1 MRRSK
6 LSSEPRGTTKTK
18 SFQLKGSINEITS
31 PLSMKPG
38 ELYGVSN
45 YEPGE
50 TNGYRRI
57 AGYERLDGQQS
68 PSDAS
73 YWILNFD
80 TGTIPEPE
88 IGSTVFC
95 IRDTSKAE
103 VGAIILESGSWAGN
117 DAAGY
122 LILFGLIG
130 FFEDGE
136 PLSFTKAGDG
146 FDTGFSN
153 GFG

>member
-1 MRRSK
+1 MAGRIPK
-6 LSSEPRGTTKTK
+6 HFP
-18 SFQLKGSINEITS
+18 LKGGLNEVVP
-31 PLSMKPG
+31 PLSLKGG

-50 TNGYRRI
+50 EGGYRRI
-57 AGYERLDGQQS
+57 AGYERLDGQTS
-68 PSDAS
+68 PSEAS
-73 YWILNFD
+73 YWILNFEAGD
-80 TGTIPEPE
+80 IPEPE

-95 IRDTSKAE
+95 TRDDSKAE
-103 VGAIILESGSWAGN
+103 VGAFVLESGSWAGN

-122 LILFGLIG
+122 LILFELVG